1 MRIRLFAICCLG
13 FFSTLSFAQKVMK
26 VRAEYTFYAPSNVTL
41 DEAKHI
47 ALERAKVQIIAE
59 TFGTVVS
66 QNNTT
71 FVRNQ
76 NGNSEIDFL
85 SMGGSEVK
93 GEWIETIGEPVYDIA
108 YEQGMLI
115 VKVSVNGRIREIIT
129 PQINFTAKVLRNG
142 TDEKFEDS
150 NFKVGD
156 DLYFYFKSPVS
167 GYLSLYL
174 LDELTQTVY
183 CLLPYKYSDEPIVA
197 IEHDIPYVFFSPQH
211 ADGISPSMVDE
222 YTMTCNHEKESN
234 TIYVIF
240 SPNRYVKANSSNMED
255 LLPRQLSFEEFQ
267 KWLVKYRNQDKDMN
281 VIRKTIIIEN

>member
-1 MRIRLFAICCLG
+1 MSIRLFAVCCLG
-13 FFSTLSFAQKVMK
+13 LFSTVSFAQKSMK
-26 VRAEYTFYAPSNVTL
+26 VRAEYTYHAPSNVTL

-76 NGNSEIDFL
+76 NGSSEIDFL

-93 GEWIETIGEPVYDIA
+93 GEWIETIGEPVFDIA

-115 VKVSVNGRIREIIT
+115 VKVSANGRIREIIT
-129 PQINFTAKVLRNG
+129 AQIEFVAKILCNG
-142 TDEKFEDS
+142 TDEKFERYDF
-150 NFKVGD
+150 NEGD
-156 DLYFYFKSPVS
+156 DLYFYFKSPVD

-174 LDELTQTVY
+174 LDDLTQTVY
-183 CLLPYKYSDEPIVA
+183 CLLPYKYSDEPVVA
-197 IEHDIPYVFFSPQH
+197 IKHDIPYIFFSPQH
-211 ADGISPSMVDE
+211 ADGIAPSVVDE

-240 SPNRYVKANSSNMED
+240 SPNRYVKANSSNMEE

-281 VIRKTIIIEN
+281 VIRKTIMIRK